1 MPRNPTGWLYLSFL
15 ILLPFAYS
23 KAIVDPAL
31 MPRQLFLGVFVLAL
45 SILGIVK
52 KWTFSLPSW
61 KQPIPIAVA
70 IYLVFSLLG
79 FTTNRFTAESHAVLS
94 KLLLLFGFLFLTI
107 ALLRKKTISTEDL
120 ILSGVGFGM
129 VAIGSAAV
137 QLIEKSVV
145 ENQHLFRKIEI
156 ITGLFANKNL
166 LASILLLCL
175 PFFLMGLQL
184 HRKIKW
190 ISLFGIGSTIFILL
204 VVRTRTVLAA
214 LLVLG
219 AILLYYYLRSRF
231 KMKPVW
237 IFGGA
242 LLLIPALLLTIKIP
256 KADRQSQPDVA
267 RHYANRIFET
277 GTLES
282 RLGYWNQSLAM
293 VKEHPVLGVGLG
305 NWQVEFPKYG
315 LEKGSKFDVYNGTQ
329 TLQRAHNDFLQV
341 LCESGFLGLIG
352 YLLIFIVTGYRLV
365 LLISKS
371 AATAEKWQ
379 AIYLFGGLAAYAL
392 VALLDF
398 PMERVEHQVLLMLI
412 LAIAYC
418 ITDKNQAMETAVK
431 QSYRWPIYLLG
442 VVALYAI
449 VVAGFRYYGE
459 RQTRLLYQ
467 AKANSQW
474 NDLLFYAK
482 AAQSRFYTTDPTSIP
497 LDWYKGNAYFASRE
511 LTESIRCFENA
522 YAMAPYQ
529 IQVIDNLATAY
540 RAGGQNEKAET
551 LYLEALRISP
561 AFEQARLDLA
571 ALYYSNREFEKAFK
585 TIDQVDI
592 DTKNERYPKVLVPI
606 LAHELNRILAKQ
618 ADAALSAKVA
628 AQITKSEQIIR
639 LYRNARREKASFEA
653 YVTDR
658 NGVFR

>member
-23 KAIVDPAL
+23 KATIDPAL

-45 SILGIVK
+45 SILGIIQ

-61 KQPIPIAVA
+61 KHALSLSVG
-70 IYLVFSLLG
+70 IYLLFSLVG
-79 FTTNRFTAESHAVLS
+79 FTSNRFTAESHAVLS
-94 KLLLLFGFLFLTI
+94 KLLLLFGFLFLTT
-107 ALLRKKTISTEDL
+107 ALLRKKTISTDNL
-120 ILSGVGFGM
+120 ILSGIGFGM
-129 VAIGSAAV
+129 VAIGSAVV

-145 ENQHLFRKIEI
+145 EHQHLFRKIEI

-184 HRKIKW
+184 SKKVRW
-190 ISLFGIGSTIFILL
+190 TSLFGLASAIFILL
-204 VVRTRTVLAA
+204 IIRTRTVLAA
-214 LLVLG
+214 LVVLA
-219 AILLYYYLRSRF
+219 AILLFYYFRSRF
-231 KMKPVW
+231 KVKPVYLL
-237 IFGGA
+237 GGMA
-242 LLLIPALLLTIKIP
+242 LFIATLAFVIEVP
-256 KADRQSQPDVA
+256 KADKATQPDVA
-267 RHYANRIFET
+267 THYANRIFET

-282 RLGYWNQSLAM
+282 RLRYWDHSSVM
-293 VKEHPVLGVGLG
+293 VKEHPFLGVGLG

-315 LEKGSKFDVYNGTQ
+315 LEDLNEFDISNGTQ

-341 LCESGFLGLIG
+341 LCESGIFGFIG
-352 YLLIFIVTGYRLV
+352 YLLIFIVVAYRLI
-365 LLISKS
+365 LLISRS

-379 AIYLFGGLAAYAL
+379 AIYLLGGLAGYAL
-392 VALLDF
+392 IALLDF
-398 PMERVEHQVLLMLI
+398 PMERIEHQVLLMLI
-412 LAIAYC
+412 LAIAVF
-418 ITDKNQAMETAVK
+418 ITDKNGAIEPTAAEH
-431 QSYRWPIYLLG
+431 YHWPVYLLG
-442 VVALYAI
+442 VVALYSI
-449 VVAGFRYYGE
+449 MVAGFRYYGE
-459 RQTRLLYQ
+459 QETRLLYK

-474 NDLLFYAK
+474 NDLLFYAN

-639 LYRNARREKASFEA
+639 LYRNARREKVSFEA